1 METKPTESKPKKK
14 KAKKKKKFWTSEKIL
29 SLSAIFM
36 SACTL
41 LVLIYQT
48 NLMRQQQAMSV
59 YPHLQLINNGTGSS
73 DFKYSLSNT
82 GVGPA
87 LIKSVKINYQG
98 KVYENMDLAI
108 HLKRTISGDS
118 IDFSHS
124 NIIPGQLIP
133 PNNTIHIAELNS
145 GGSDSARKLYGF
157 IHDKDLEFEIVYA
170 SIYGNRWLLSKK
182 KYVPKKLD

>member
-1 METKPTESKPKKK
+1 MSTPSPESAPKKK
-14 KAKKKKKFWTSEKIL
+14 KSKRKKKFWTNEKIL

-59 YPHLQLINNGTGSS
+59 YPHLQLINNGTNSPK
-73 DFKYSLSNT
+73 FKYSLTNT

-87 LIKSVKINYQG
+87 LIKSVTINYKG
-98 KVYENMDLAI
+98 KVHEMVDLAT
-108 HLKRTISGDS
+108 HLARTIPEDS
-118 IDFSHS
+118 LNYSHS
-124 NIIPGQLIP
+124 NIMPGQLIP

-145 GGSDSARKLYGF
+145 GGSAAARKLYSY
-157 IHDKDLEFEIVYA
+157 IHDKELEFEIEYA
-170 SIYGNRWLLSKK
+170 SIYGDKWMLSKK
-182 KYVPKKLD
+182 RYVPEKLE